1 MPYEHRSIEPKW
13 QARWR
18 ESSLHRTT
26 FDPKRPKFYALDMFP
41 YPSGAGLHVGH
52 CEGYT
57 ATDIITRWKRMQGF
71 NVLHP
76 MGWDAFG
83 LPAENYA
90 IKTGIHPRVTTE
102 KAIANF
108 RRQIDSVGFAYDWER
123 EVNTT
128 DPAYVKWTQWIF
140 LQLFK
145 RGLAYEGTIPINWC
159 PSCKTGLANEEVVQ
173 GRCERCASGVERK
186 DMRQWLLRITRYAD
200 RLLEDLALVDWPEST
215 LAMQRNWIGRSEGAE
230 AVFRIA
236 DKEGW
241 GTSEEVKVF
250 TTRPD
255 TLYGATYVVLSPEH
269 PLVERITVPGQR
281 EAVRAYQVAAR
292 KKSDLERTDLG
303 KEKSG
308 AFTGAYALNPVSGE
322 KTPVWIADYVL
333 ATYGT
338 GAIMA
343 VPAHD
348 QRDFEFATKFGL
360 PIKQVVQ
367 PAQGGPTEPGQACCD
382 DGGNVNS
389 GMLDGL
395 ATAEAKKKICAYLE
409 AKNLG
414 RATVSYRLR
423 DWVFSRQRY
432 WGEPIPIVHCQTHG
446 VVPVPESDLP
456 VKLPEVERYEPTGTG
471 ESPLAGIESWVQTK
485 CPTCGGPARRE
496 TNTMPQ
502 WAGSCWYYLR
512 YLDADNHQAAWSPE
526 VEKQWQPVD
535 LYVGGAEHA
544 VLHLLYA
551 RFWHK
556 VLFDLGY
563 VSTPEPFKKLR
574 HQGTVLAFSYQDAMG
589 RYHEPAEVEL
599 RGDDA
604 FLKATGEKL
613 KISVEKMAKSMLNGI
628 NPDDVVAQHG
638 ADVLRL
644 YEMFMGEFE
653 LPKPWDP
660 RAIEGCARF
669 LKRVWRLVEE
679 WTPEQSPADA
689 VVGNP
694 VRVPNPSHATAAAG
708 EADLRQRDPHLR
720 LRHKTIKK
728 VTGDLERMAFNTAIA
743 AMMEY
748 VNELVGKRSTREDL
762 LALVKLVG
770 PFAPHIG
777 DEAWEKLG
785 EKGFLIQAAWP
796 AFDPAL
802 TIDAVVTL
810 GIQVNGKMRGSLEIA
825 RDAAEDE
832 VRKLALAV
840 PNIVKHLEGKAIR
853 KVIVVPGRIVNIV
866 VG

>member
-1 MPYEHRSIEPKW
+1 MPYEHRTVEPKW

-18 ESSLHRTT
+18 EAGLHRAT

-41 YPSGAGLHVGH
+41 YPSGSGLHVGH

-57 ATDIITRWKRMQGF
+57 ATDIITRWKRMQGW

-102 KAIANF
+102 KAVANF
-108 RRQIDSVGFAYDWER
+108 RRQIDSIGFAYDWER

-140 LQLFK
+140 LQLYK
-145 RGLAYEGTIPINWC
+145 QGLAYEGTVPINWC
-159 PSCKTGLANEEVVQ
+159 PSCKTGLANEEVTQ
-173 GRCERCASGVERK
+173 GKCERCGSGVERK
-186 DMRQWLLRITRYAD
+186 DMRQWLLRITRYAE
-200 RLLEDLALVDWPEST
+200 RLLEDLSLCDWPEST

-230 AVFRIA
+230 AIFRLA
-236 DKEGW
+236 GREGW
-241 GTSEEVKVF
+241 PGVEEIKVF

-255 TLYGATYVVLSPEH
+255 TLYGATYMVLSPEH
-269 PLVERITVPGQR
+269 PLVDRITTDAQR
-281 EAVRAYQVAAR
+281 AAVLDYQTAAR
-292 KKSDLERTDLG
+292 KKSDLERTDLA
-303 KEKSG
+303 KEKTG
-308 AFTGAYALNPVSGE
+308 AFTGAYALNPVNGE
-322 KTPVWIADYVL
+322 KTPIWIADYVL
-333 ATYGT
+333 ASYGT

-348 QRDFEFATKFGL
+348 QRDYEFATKFGL
-360 PIKQVVQ
+360 PIKQVVR
-367 PAQGGPTEPGQACCD
+367 PA
-382 DGGNVNS
+382 DGGTPEAGKAFCEDGINVNS
-389 GMLDGL
+389 GVIDGL
-395 ATAEAKKKICAYLE
+395 PTAEAKKKICAFLE
-409 AKNLG
+409 SKNLG

-432 WGEPIPIVHCQTHG
+432 WGEPIPIVHCQACG
-446 VVPVPESDLP
+446 VVPVPEADLP
-456 VKLPEVERYEPTGTG
+456 VKLPDVERYEPTGTG
-471 ESPLAGIESWVQTK
+471 ESPLAGIASWVNTK
-485 CPTCGGPARRE
+485 CPTCGGHARRE

-512 YLDADNHQAAWSPE
+512 YLDPKNDQMAWSPE
-526 VEKQWQPVD
+526 AEKQWQPVD

-544 VLHLLYA
+544 VLHLLYS

-556 VLFDLGY
+556 VLFDLGH

-574 HQGTVLAFSYQDAMG
+574 HQGTVLAFSYQDGLG
-589 RYHEPAEVEL
+589 RYHAPEEVEL
-599 RGDDA
+599 KGDDA

-613 KISVEKMAKSMLNGI
+613 KVSVEKMAKSMLNGI

-669 LKRVWRLVEE
+669 GKRLWRLVEE
-679 WTPEQSPADA
+679 FDPAKAPAD
-689 VVGNP
+689 
-694 VRVPNPSHATAAAG
+694 
-708 EADLRQRDPHLR
+708 DPHLR

-728 VTGDLERMAFNTAIA
+728 VSGDLERMAFNTAIA

-748 VNELVGKRSTREDL
+748 VNELVGKGASREDL
-762 LALVKLVG
+762 STLVKLVG
-770 PFAPHIG
+770 PFAPHLG
-777 DEAWEKLG
+777 DEAWERLG
-785 EKGFLIQAAWP
+785 EKGFLVDTSWP
-796 AFDPAL
+796 TFDPAL
-802 TIDAVVTL
+802 TVDAVVTL
-810 GIQVNGKMRGSLEIA
+810 AIQVNGKMRGSVEVP
-825 RDAAEDE
+825 RAAPEAE
-832 VRKLALAV
+832 VRQQALAV
-840 PNIVKHLEGKAIR
+840 PNVAKHLEGKTVK

-866 VG
+866 VS

>member
-1 MPYEHRSIEPKW
+1 ML
-13 QARWR
+13 
-18 ESSLHRTT
+18 SL
-26 FDPKRPKFYALDMFP
+26 
-41 YPSGAGLHVGH
+41 
-52 CEGYT
+52 E
-57 ATDIITRWKRMQGF
+57 
-71 NVLHP
+71 HP
-76 MGWDAFG
+76 MVE
-83 LPAENYA
+83 L
-90 IKTGIHPRVTTE
+90 ITT
-102 KAIANF
+102 
-108 RRQIDSVGFAYDWER
+108 
-123 EVNTT
+123 
-128 DPAYVKWTQWIF
+128 
-140 LQLFK
+140 
-145 RGLAYEGTIPINWC
+145 
-159 PSCKTGLANEEVVQ
+159 
-173 GRCERCASGVERK
+173 
-186 DMRQWLLRITRYAD
+186 
-200 RLLEDLALVDWPEST
+200 PE
-215 LAMQRNWIGRSEGAE
+215 QR
-230 AVFRIA
+230 
-236 DKEGW
+236 D
-241 GTSEEVKVF
+241 
-250 TTRPD
+250 
-255 TLYGATYVVLSPEH
+255 
-269 PLVERITVPGQR
+269 
-281 EAVRAYQVAAR
+281 AVRAYQTLAR
-292 KKSDLERTDLG
+292 GKSDIERTDLG
-303 KEKSG
+303 KDKTG
-308 AFTGAYALNPVSGE
+308 AFTGAFAINPVNSE

-348 QRDFEFATKFGL
+348 QRDYEFATKFGL
-360 PIKQVVQ
+360 PIEQVVQ
-367 PAQGGPTEPGQACCD
+367 PV
-382 DGGNVNS
+382 DGGAVEAGKAFFDEGVSINS

-395 ATAEAKKKICAYLE
+395 ATADAKKKICAFLE
-409 AKNLG
+409 SKNLG

-446 VVPVPESDLP
+446 VVPVPESELP
-456 VKLPEVERYEPTGTG
+456 VKLPDVERYEPTGTG
-471 ESPLAGIESWVQTK
+471 ESPLAGIAAWVETK
-485 CPTCGGPARRE
+485 CPTCGGPAKRE

-512 YLDADNHQAAWSPE
+512 YLDAHNDQAAWSPE

-574 HQGTVLAFSYQDAMG
+574 HQGTVLAFSYQDSMG
-589 RYHEPAEVEL
+589 RYHEPSEVEL

-604 FLKATGEKL
+604 FLKATGERL
-613 KISVEKMAKSMLNGI
+613 KVSVEKMAKSMLNGI
-628 NPDDVVAQHG
+628 NPDDVVAQYG

-669 LKRVWRLVEE
+669 LKRVWRLIEE
-679 WTPEQSPADA
+679 WTVDK
-689 VVGNP
+689 
-694 VRVPNPSHATAAAG
+694 ATS
-708 EADLRQRDPHLR
+708 EDPHLR

-728 VTGDLERMAFNTAIA
+728 VTGDLDRMAFNTAIA
-743 AMMEY
+743 AMMEF
-748 VNELVGKRSTREDL
+748 VNELVGKGATRADL

-770 PFAPHIG
+770 PFAPHVG

-785 EKGFLIQAAWP
+785 EKGFLVQAEWP
-796 AFDPAL
+796 SFDPAL

-810 GIQVNGKMRGSLEIA
+810 AIQVNGKMRGSLEIA

-832 VRKLALAV
+832 VRKQALAV
-840 PNIVKHLEGKAIR
+840 PNVAKHLEGKTVR